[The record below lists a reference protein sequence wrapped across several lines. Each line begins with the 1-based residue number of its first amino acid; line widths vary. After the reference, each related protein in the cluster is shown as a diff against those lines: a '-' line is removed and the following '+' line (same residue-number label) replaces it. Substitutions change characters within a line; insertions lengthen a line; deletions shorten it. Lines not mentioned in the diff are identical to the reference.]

1 MELNELT
8 KYRLNEI
15 DKIKNYFNTEI
26 NERKAI
32 VKKISKYI
40 VVLDVADKIFI
51 TLSASFGTLSVISH
65 ATVVGYTCWHCMSI
79 VNFNIYCNYWNY

>member
-1 MELNELT
+1 MEHDTLDYVIIASETSELT

-15 DKIKNYFNTEI
+15 EKIKSYFNAEI

-32 VKKISKYI
+32 V
-40 VVLDVADKIFI
+40 AG
-51 TLSASFGTLSVISH
+51 AS
-65 ATVVGYTCWHCMSI
+65 